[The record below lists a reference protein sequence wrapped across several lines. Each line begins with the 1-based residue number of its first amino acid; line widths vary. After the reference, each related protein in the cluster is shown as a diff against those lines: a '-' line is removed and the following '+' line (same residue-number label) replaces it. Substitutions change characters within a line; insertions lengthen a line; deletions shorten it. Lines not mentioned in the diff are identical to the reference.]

1 MKYFNRQILTAS
13 SLAFCLTL
21 TSIPAN
27 AQTDK
32 NPGQSFLTQFQENY
46 KSLQTYINNY
56 QKEFSKFAGKLE
68 AQLNQAIQS
77 SVGDLGIPDPLKA
90 GKNIEEVLQK
100 QETQL
105 LVLDPRIQAENAVRE
120 WNQQYTRGQSQS
132 VLGGEGQRVQA
143 QEAQIT
149 NDAILQSSD
158 NADAAQQDV
167 ITQDILKKMAFQNFQ
182 TAVVSKSIH
191 AEAQKQSRSLA
202 AANIN
207 LADISSRM
215 DEQARFEQ
223 QESNAAASQILQSAA
238 VLDSYWKN
246 Q

>member
-32 NPGQSFLTQFQENY
+32 NPGQSFLTQFQEIY

-132 VLGGEGQRVQA
+132 VLGAEGQRVQA
-143 QEAQIT
+143 LDKLASKG
-149 NDAILQSSD
+149 LQ
-158 NADAAQQDV
+158 
-167 ITQDILKKMAFQNFQ
+167 KKLN
-182 TAVVSKSIH
+182 
-191 AEAQKQSRSLA
+191 
-202 AANIN
+202 
-207 LADISSRM
+207 
-215 DEQARFEQ
+215 
-223 QESNAAASQILQSAA
+223 
-238 VLDSYWKN
+238 
-246 Q
+246 